1 MDFEWREEV
10 KELGGKKLK
19 VKKEKRGEVR
29 VKEPFV
35 EMRMF
40 SEKKCI

>member
-1 MDFEWREEV
+1 V

-19 VKKEKRGEVR
+19 VKKKKKREAR

-35 EMRMF
+35 EVTIF
-40 SEKKCI
+40 SEK